1 MGKRSLPM
9 SKSFTEFAWA
19 NKFAHAIRLALLV
32 AMSGCA
38 SPPTDH
44 KLMELVSA
52 GEHGRARVHVL
63 VNLTED
69 ERDRNYLLDRFRLGI
84 ASLADGVP
92 ASGELAFEEAYDK
105 LRAQGLNKD
114 KTLAVIMAGDQV
126 TFWKGEPFEQAMAF
140 HYTSVWNAMQ
150 GQWGNARAAA
160 GNSLFY
166 LKDFGTDA
174 AGGRLQAEGIIRRA
188 GAWERDPEQGDY
200 IETGYVAAK
209 SNFALGYLM
218 NAIANDQ
225 LGRPDEARDNYR
237 EAVDISARL
246 EGLVGRLEGGGDN
259 TILIV
264 DYGLGPHKIARGPD
278 GAIADFV
285 PTMSSDPNRL
295 VVAAAGRTD
304 RYPVVC
310 DLNAMAADH
319 MWKGIEDVR
328 IAKSQIGTVLLV
340 AGTGVAAHGTRSNS
354 DAAAAV
360 GLAMMLA
367 GAIQKATARA
377 DTTYC
382 EIVPQRVYVA
392 PVTIRGPEDT
402 IELQIEG
409 IPDSRLALS
418 GIHPPGGGAA
428 QLLYVRLP
436 SHTRAPL
443 GWATTGAVYYC
454 NDETPGAGRVH
465 LPYILGGDCV
475 CTPSE
480 TVLSACQ
487 AAGYLEG
494 LTVSDLRELYRFER
508 ITIADR
514 QRRGPGLHI
523 LEGGNWLF
531 TPVSGTAG
539 FARLYGQR
547 HRPYKPKSPQVRMLA
562 ERVKSAQVMA
572 SN

>member
-1 MGKRSLPM
+1 MGVFFLSV
-9 SKSFTEFAWA
+9 
-19 NKFAHAIRLALLV
+19 LV
-32 AMSGCA
+32 AMVGCA
-38 SPPTDH
+38 APPADH
-44 KLMELVSA
+44 KLRELVSA

-69 ERDRNYLLDRFRLGI
+69 ERHRNYLLDRFRLGI

-92 ASGELAFEEAYDK
+92 AGGALAFEEAYDK

-114 KTLAVIMAGDQV
+114 KTLGIIMAGDQV

-140 HYTSVWNAMQ
+140 HYISVWNAMQ

-160 GNSLFY
+160 GNALFQ

-174 AGGRLQAEGIIRRA
+174 AGRRLRSEGIIRRA
-188 GAWERDPEQGDY
+188 EAWEHGSGKGDY
-200 IETGYVAAK
+200 IRTGYVATK
-209 SNFALGYLM
+209 SDFALGYLM

-225 LGRPDEARDNYR
+225 LGRRDEADDHYR
-237 EAVDISARL
+237 AAVDINGRL
-246 EGLVGRLEGGGDN
+246 ERLVTRLEGGGDN

-278 GAIADFV
+278 GVIADFL
-285 PTMSSDPNRL
+285 PTMVSDQKHL
-295 VVAAAGRTD
+295 VLAAAGRTD

-319 MWKGIEDVR
+319 MWKGIEDIR
-328 IAKSQIGTVLLV
+328 IAKSKIGTVLLV
-340 AGTGVAAHGTRSNS
+340 AGAGVAAHGSRSDS

-382 EIVPQRVYVA
+382 EIIPQRVYVA
-392 PVTIRGPEDT
+392 PVTIRGPQDT

-409 IPDSRLALS
+409 IPDSRLALT
-418 GIHPPGGGAA
+418 GMHPPGGGAA

-436 SHTRAPL
+436 SPTRAPL

-454 NDETPGAGRVH
+454 NDETPGAGRVR

-487 AAGYLEG
+487 AAGYLED
-494 LTVSDLRELYRFER
+494 LTVSDLRELYRFEG

-531 TPVSGTAG
+531 TPVPGTAG

-547 HRPYKPKSPQVRMLA
+547 HRPYKPKSPQVRSLA
-562 ERVKSAQVMA
+562 ERVKSAQVIA